1 MKLFGKDISSPV
13 FDVTILSGRELGFE
27 GFVSLLSYLEPED
40 RLLSAVR
47 DCLPYMFAPVLN
59 I

>member
-1 MKLFGKDISSPV
+1 MNLFGRVTSSSV

-27 GFVSLLSYLEPED
+27 GFVSLLSYLKPEE

-47 DCLPYMFAPVLN
+47 CCLPYVFALN
-59 I
+59 FNI